1 MKSKYRLLAGIAIL
15 WIGLLQPVE
24 AQKAS
29 KQIGDLINQ
38 SDWFRLEEEYPKVTG
53 QIRSVT
59 VKALSEVMIGAYFNK
74 PEETILLIDSLLEYH
89 QEDLGFPNVSSMVA
103 LRGKLQGEI
112 GQYAQS
118 ADGLHDFLNQ
128 IQAFAK
134 KEDFPSHQQI
144 ADYYNVLRNEAA
156 PLIVRPDQDSEIPM
170 TIEEAGR
177 GVLMFVPVRIHGK
190 NYRFIFDTGAGST
203 FISKRLADEIGIRI
217 IRDSLHIAG
226 AFATGTGKSG
236 ILDSMEVGDIVFK
249 NAVVTI
255 ADPNPAVDTVYQ
267 VDAVLGTDFMRLVG
281 QVDIYP
287 VDKKVVFP
295 VKKSLLPDTGRNM
308 WLYDGGLRLKVF
320 SGDERLRFVFDTGN
334 VRADMFYPYYQKH
347 KEWIDKEG
355 VKETISGGGFGGVRT
370 FEVLR
375 LPSIP
380 MRLGDTSFQ
389 LKNIQVECNAS
400 DAESYQNGEDGSL
413 GMDFINLFRR
423 ITINFDSMYLDVE
436 KDN

>member
-53 QIRSVT
+53 QIRSVA

-74 PEETILLIDSLLEYH
+74 PEETIQLIDSLLEYH
-89 QEDLGFPNVSSMVA
+89 QEDLGFPNVSSIVA

-112 GQYAQS
+112 GLYAQS
-118 ADGLHDFLNQ
+118 ADGLYDFLNQ

-144 ADYYNVLRNEAA
+144 ADYYNVLRNEAT

-236 ILDSMEVGDIVFK
+236 ILDSMEVGGIVFK

-295 VKKSLLPDTGRNM
+295 VKKSSLPDTGRNM

-320 SGDERLRFVFDTGN
+320 SDDERLRFVFDTGN

-380 MRLGDTSFQ
+380 MRLGDTSFE

-400 DAESYQNGEDGSL
+400 DTGSYQGDEDGSL

-423 ITINFDSMYLDVE
+423 ITINFDSMFLAVE
-436 KDN
+436 KGN